1 MLMNA
6 IPATQD
12 KSSVSRHASLLS
24 QNVLLKIAL
33 SALCVWSLAA
43 CQPTDGTS
51 ENKNDP
57 KTDKQDNALSAER
70 SQNIEALAG
79 VPMQQLASFDP
90 QEIKQG
96 GDTGISIT
104 SAESYSKPS
113 SNLTASRKGSFLLVM
128 RSFNNR
134 GWLRLLARTAVMVLA
149 RYSMLPLANHAI

>member
-12 KSSVSRHASLLS
+12 KSALSRHASLLS
-24 QNVLLKIAL
+24 QNTLLKIAL
-33 SALCVWSLAA
+33 SALCVLSLNA

-113 SNLTASRKGSFLLVM
+113 SNLTASRKGS
-128 RSFNNR
+128 
-134 GWLRLLARTAVMVLA
+134 W
-149 RYSMLPLANHAI
+149 